1 MARKFDTTL
10 VNDLT
15 MAAFLV
21 GVIALMILPL
31 PTLLIDALLAI
42 NLSISVLL
50 LMTTLFVPDAV
61 SLSTFPSL
69 LLFTT
74 LFRLSLNIASTKAI
88 LLHADAGHLIE
99 SFGQLVVGG
108 NLVVGIVVFL
118 VITIVQFIV
127 IAKGSERVA
136 EVGARFTLDALPG
149 KQMSIDADLRAG
161 LLTPE
166 EAKAKRA
173 RLSME
178 SMLHGGMDGAMKFV
192 KGDAIAG
199 LIITLVNILAGIVVG
214 IMYHAMTA
222 GEAANRFAVLSIG
235 DAMVS
240 QIPALFICMAAGIL
254 TTRVADEHRK
264 KPTSLGEDMTEQLTR
279 NTRSLYLAGALTLGF
294 AAIPGFPAL
303 PFVILAA
310 VLIGG
315 GHWLS
320 GQRRRG
326 SQTPTQAHSKPMAAL
341 LREGGKGEG
350 AAIQNRPPE
359 FAKPLSIRLSRELA
373 RLIDAERLDRAV
385 DREREGLQARLGL
398 PFPGAAM
405 WVWDGLQELRF
416 DILINDVPVAQPQL
430 PGDLLLL
437 LDTQSPLAAQALP
450 GGPLLGM
457 AESLWVPQTALPP
470 GQRAGACL
478 DIEQVIAREMV
489 EMLHRHAHLF
499 MGVQEVQWV
508 IERAMPEYPGLV
520 SEVQKV
526 MPLQRMAE
534 VLRRLLEEQ
543 VPIRNIRSIFESL
556 ITWAPKEKDLL
567 LLTEYVRS
575 DLGRY
580 LAHEAGGGQRHLS
593 AILLAP
599 EIEQAIRGCIKPTP
613 AGNYLAM
620 SPDDARDITE
630 RIAAVAGSAPPS
642 GGGVALVT
650 SMDIRRYVK
659 KMIEGQLDWLRV
671 YSFQELGSL
680 IELRPIGRVA

>member
-1 MARKFDTTL
+1 MAKRFDSTL
-10 VNDLT
+10 VDDLT
-15 MAAFLV
+15 MAGFLV

-31 PTLLIDALLAI
+31 PTLLIDSLLAI

-50 LMTTLFVPDAV
+50 LMTTLFIPDAV

-161 LLTPE
+161 LLTAD

-199 LIITLVNILAGIVVG
+199 LIITLVDILAGIVVG
-214 IMYHAMTA
+214 IMYHSMTA
-222 GEAANRFAVLSIG
+222 GEAPNRFAVLSIG

-279 NTRSLYLAGALTLGF
+279 NTRSMYLAGALTLGF
-294 AAIPGFPAL
+294 AAIPGFPAV
-303 PFVILAA
+303 PFCLLAA
-310 VLIGG
+310 GLVGG
-315 GHWLS
+315 GQWLS
-320 GQRRRG
+320 RSASRPPRAAQDPFQAHRLPAARRRQGRGHGHPAPRARIRQAAVDPPVRSARPPAQCRAARPGPEQGTRRAADAAGAALPRRRDVGLGRPPGPALRHPHQRRARG
-326 SQTPTQAHSKPMAAL
+326 K
-341 LREGGKGEG
+341 
-350 AAIQNRPPE
+350 
-359 FAKPLSIRLSRELA
+359 
-373 RLIDAERLDRAV
+373 
-385 DREREGLQARLGL
+385 
-398 PFPGAAM
+398 
-405 WVWDGLQELRF
+405 
-416 DILINDVPVAQPQL
+416 PQL
-430 PGDLLLL
+430 PGDMLLL
-437 LDTQSPLAAQALP
+437 LDPQSPLATQAQRH
-450 GGPLLGM
+450 GPLLGM
-457 AESLWVPQTALPP
+457 EESLWVPQAAIPP
-470 GQRAGACL
+470 AQRAGACL
-478 DIEQVIAREMV
+478 EIEQVIAREVV
-489 EMLHRHAHLF
+489 EMLQRHAHLF
-499 MGVQEVQWV
+499 MGVQEVQWI
-508 IERAMPEYPGLV
+508 IERATPEYPGLV
-520 SEVQKV
+520 AEVQKV

-580 LAHEAGGGQRHLS
+580 LAHEAGGGQRHIS

-620 SPDDARDITE
+620 SPDDARDITD
-630 RIAAVAGSAPPS
+630 RIAPSRARRPPR
-642 GGGVALVT
+642 VALVT

-659 KMIEGQLDWLRV
+659 KMIEGRIDWLRV
-671 YSFQELGSL
+671 YSFQEL
-680 IELRPIGRVA
+680 AA

>member
-1 MARKFDTTL
+1 MAKKLDTTL

-50 LMTTLFVPDAV
+50 LMTTLFIPDAV

-161 LLTPE
+161 LLTAD

-279 NTRSLYLAGALTLGF
+279 NTRSMYLAGTLTLGF
-294 AAIPGFPAL
+294 AAIPGFPAV
-303 PFVILAA
+303 PFVMLAA
-310 VLIGG
+310 ALVGG

-320 GQRRRG
+320 RQRRRS
-326 SQTPTQAHSKPMAAL
+326 SQAPAKTHSKPMAAL

-350 AAIQNRPPE
+350 AAIQHRPPE
-359 FAKPLSIRLSRELA
+359 FAKPLSIRLSAELV
-373 RLIDAERLDRAV
+373 RLLDAERLDRAV
-385 DREREGLQARLGL
+385 DKEREGLQARLGL

-405 WVWDGLQELRF
+405 WVADELQELRF
-416 DILINDVPVAQPQL
+416 DILINDVPVARRQL
-430 PGDLLLL
+430 PGDMLLL
-437 LDTQSPLAAQALP
+437 LDAQSPLAAQALP

-457 AESLWVPQTALPP
+457 AESLWIAPSALAP
-470 GQRAGACL
+470 GQRAGTCL
-478 DIEQVIAREMV
+478 EIEQVVAREMV
-489 EMLHRHAHLF
+489 EMLNRHAHLF

-508 IERAMPEYPGLV
+508 IERATPEYPGLV
-520 SEVQKV
+520 AEVQKV

-580 LAHEAGGGQRHLS
+580 LAHEAGGGQRHIS

-630 RIAAVAGSAPPS
+630 RIAAVAGPAAS
-642 GGGVALVT
+642 GGAIALVT

>member
-1 MARKFDTTL
+1 MAKKLDTTL

-50 LMTTLFVPDAV
+50 LMTTLFIPDAV

-161 LLTPE
+161 LLTAD

-279 NTRSLYLAGALTLGF
+279 NTRSMYLAGALTLGF
-294 AAIPGFPAL
+294 AAIPGFPAV
-303 PFVILAA
+303 PFVMLAA
-310 VLIGG
+310 ALVGG

-320 GQRRRG
+320 RQRRRS
-326 SQTPTQAHSKPMAAL
+326 SQAPAKAHSKPMAAL

-350 AAIQNRPPE
+350 AAIQHRPPE
-359 FAKPLSIRLSRELA
+359 FAKPLSIRLSAELV
-373 RLIDAERLDRAV
+373 RLLDAERLDRAV
-385 DREREGLQARLGL
+385 DKEREGLQARLGL

-405 WVWDGLQELRF
+405 WVADELQELRF
-416 DILINDVPVAQPQL
+416 DILINDVPVARRQL
-430 PGDLLLL
+430 PGDMLLL
-437 LDTQSPLAAQALP
+437 LDAQSPLAAQALP

-457 AESLWVPQTALPP
+457 AESLWIAPSALAP
-470 GQRAGACL
+470 GQRAGTCL
-478 DIEQVIAREMV
+478 EIEQVVAREMV
-489 EMLHRHAHLF
+489 EMLNRHAHLF

-508 IERAMPEYPGLV
+508 IERATPEYPGLV
-520 SEVQKV
+520 AEVQKV

-580 LAHEAGGGQRHLS
+580 LAHEAGGGQRHIS

-630 RIAAVAGSAPPS
+630 RIAAVAGPAAS
-642 GGGVALVT
+642 GGAIALVT

>member
-1 MARKFDTTL
+1 MKPRLDASM
-10 VNDLT
+10 VNDIS
-15 MAAFLV
+15 MAGFLV

-31 PTLLIDALLAI
+31 PTMLIDTLLAI
-42 NLSISVLL
+42 NLSVSVLL
-50 LMTTLFVPDAV
+50 LMTTLFIPEAV

-161 LLTPE
+161 LLTAD
-166 EAKAKRA
+166 EAKRKRA
-173 RLSME
+173 LLAQE
-178 SMLHGGMDGAMKFV
+178 SQMHGGMDGAMKFV
-192 KGDAIAG
+192 KGDSIAG
-199 LIITLVNILAGIVVG
+199 LIITVVNILAGVVVG
-214 IMYHAMTA
+214 VMYHGMTA
-222 GEAANRFAVLSIG
+222 GDAANRFAVLSIG

-240 QIPALFICMAAGIL
+240 QIPALFICMAAGII
-254 TTRVADEHRK
+254 TTRVADEHK
-264 KPTSLGEDMTEQLTR
+264 KTPTSLGQDMVEQLTR
-279 NTRSLYLAGALTLGF
+279 NPRSMYLAGALTVGF
-294 AAIPGFPAL
+294 AFVPGFPAI
-303 PFVILAA
+303 PFMLLAGGLA
-310 VLIGG
+310 YG

-320 GQRRRG
+320 KKRAVAAGLTASR
-326 SQTPTQAHSKPMAAL
+326 PIAAL
-341 LREGGKGEG
+341 LRDGGKGD
-350 AAIQNRPPE
+350 APSILHKPPE
-359 FAKPLSIRLSRELA
+359 STKPLSIRLSADLA
-373 RLIDAERLDRAV
+373 ALIQGEKLDRALAQ
-385 DREREGLQARLGL
+385 ERLQLQARLGL

-405 WVWDGLQELRF
+405 WVAAELEGLRCEVL
-416 DILINDVPVAQPQL
+416 LNDVPASTLEV
-430 PGDLLLL
+430 PGRLLLL
-437 LDTQSPLAAQALP
+437 TDDASPLAAQAQKH
-450 GGPLLGM
+450 GPALGQD
-457 AESLWVPQTALPP
+457 ESLWLPP
-470 GQRAGACL
+470 EAVPADQRDQCL
-478 DIEQVIAREMV
+478 ELEQAIARDV
-489 EMLHRHAHLF
+489 FGVLARQAHLF

-508 IERAMPEYPGLV
+508 IERTTPDYPGLV
-520 SEVQKV
+520 AEVQKI

-556 ITWAPKEKDLL
+556 IAWGPKEKDLL

-580 LAHEAGGGQRHLS
+580 LAHEAAAGQGYLS
-593 AILLAP
+593 AILLDPA
-599 EIEQAIRGCIKPTP
+599 IEQAIRGCIKPTP

-620 SPDDARDITE
+620 SPDDARDLTE
-630 RIAAVAGSAPPS
+630 RIAGVAGDRLRP
-642 GGGVALVT
+642 GVALVT

-659 KMIEGQLDWLRV
+659 KMIEKRLEWLRV
-671 YSFQELGSL
+671 YSYQELGNQ
-680 IELRPIGRVA
+680 IELRPVGRVG

>member
-1 MARKFDTTL
+1 MAKKLDTTL

-50 LMTTLFVPDAV
+50 LMTTLFIPDAV

-161 LLTPE
+161 LLTAD

-279 NTRSLYLAGALTLGF
+279 NTRSMYLAGALTLGF
-294 AAIPGFPAL
+294 AAIPGFPAV
-303 PFVILAA
+303 PFVLLAA
-310 VLIGG
+310 ALVGG

-320 GQRRRG
+320 RQRRRS
-326 SQTPTQAHSKPMAAL
+326 SQAPAKTHSKPMAAL

-350 AAIQNRPPE
+350 AAIQHRPPE
-359 FAKPLSIRLSRELA
+359 FAKPLSIRLSAELV
-373 RLIDAERLDRAV
+373 RLLDAERLDRAV
-385 DREREGLQARLGL
+385 DKEREGLQARLGL

-405 WVWDGLQELRF
+405 WVADELQELRF
-416 DILINDVPVAQPQL
+416 DILINDVPVARRQL
-430 PGDLLLL
+430 PGDMLLL
-437 LDTQSPLAAQALP
+437 LDAQSPLAAQALP

-457 AESLWVPQTALPP
+457 AESRWIAPSALAP
-470 GQRAGACL
+470 GQRAGTCL
-478 DIEQVIAREMV
+478 EIEQVVAREMV
-489 EMLHRHAHLF
+489 EMLNRHAHLF

-508 IERAMPEYPGLV
+508 IERATPEYPGLV
-520 SEVQKV
+520 AEVQKV

-580 LAHEAGGGQRHLS
+580 LAHEAGGGQRHIS

-630 RIAAVAGSAPPS
+630 RIAAVAGPAAS
-642 GGGVALVT
+642 GGAIALVT

>member
-1 MARKFDTTL
+1 MAKRFDSTL

-15 MAAFLV
+15 MAGFLV

-42 NLSISVLL
+42 NLSISILL
-50 LMTTLFVPDAV
+50 LMTTLFIPDAV

-74 LFRLSLNIASTKAI
+74 LFRLALNIASTKAI

-161 LLTPE
+161 LLTAD

-192 KGDAIAG
+192 KGDAVAG
-199 LIITLVNILAGIVVG
+199 LIITMVNILAGVVVG
-214 IMYHAMTA
+214 IMYHNMTA

-264 KPTSLGEDMTEQLTR
+264 TPTSLGQDMTEQLTR
-279 NTRSLYLAGALTLGF
+279 NTRSMYLAGALTLGF
-294 AAIPGFPAL
+294 AAIPGFPVL
-303 PFVILAA
+303 PFCLLAA
-310 VLIGG
+310 GLVGG
-315 GHWLS
+315 GQWLS
-320 GQRRRG
+320 RQRKSDSG
-326 SQTPTQAHSKPMAAL
+326 KTHSKPIAAL

-350 AAIQNRPPE
+350 SAIQHRAPE
-359 FAKPLSIRLSRELA
+359 FAKPLSIRLSDPLA
-373 RLIDAERLDRAV
+373 KLINAERLNQALNK
-385 DREREGLQARLGL
+385 EREGLQTRLGL

-405 WVWDGLQELRF
+405 WVLDDLQDTRF
-416 DILINDVPVAQPQL
+416 EILINDVPVAQPQL
-430 PGDLLLL
+430 PGDMLLL
-437 LDTQSPLAAQALP
+437 LDPQSPLAAQAQRH
-450 GGPLLGM
+450 GPLLGM
-457 AESLWVPQTALPP
+457 VESLWLPQAAVPPA
-470 GQRAGACL
+470 QRTGACL
-478 DIEQVIAREMV
+478 EVEQVIAREVV
-489 EMLHRHAHLF
+489 ETLQRHAHLF
-499 MGVQEVQWV
+499 MGVQEVQWI
-508 IERAMPEYPGLV
+508 IERATPEYPGLV
-520 SEVQKV
+520 AEVQKV

-580 LAHEAGGGQRHLS
+580 LAHEAGGGQKHLS

-620 SPDDARDITE
+620 SPDDARDLTD
-630 RIAAVAGSAPPS
+630 RIAAVAGSAS
-642 GGGVALVT
+642 HAGVALVT

-659 KMIEGQLDWLRV
+659 KMIEGRLEWLRV

>member
-1 MARKFDTTL
+1 MAKRFDSTL

-15 MAAFLV
+15 MAGFLV

-31 PTLLIDALLAI
+31 PTLLIDTLLAI

-50 LMTTLFVPDAV
+50 LMTTLFIPDAV

-161 LLTPE
+161 LLTAD

-192 KGDAIAG
+192 KGDAVAG
-199 LIITLVNILAGIVVG
+199 LIITLVNILAGVVVG
-214 IMYHAMTA
+214 IMYHNMTA

-279 NTRSLYLAGALTLGF
+279 NTRSMYLAGALTLGF

-303 PFVILAA
+303 PFCLLAA
-310 VLIGG
+310 GLVGG
-315 GHWLS
+315 GQWLS
-320 GQRRRG
+320 RQRKADSG
-326 SQTPTQAHSKPMAAL
+326 KTHSKPIAAL

-350 AAIQNRPPE
+350 SAIQHRAPE
-359 FAKPLSIRLSRELA
+359 FAKPLSIRLSDPLA
-373 RLIDAERLDRAV
+373 KLINAERLNQALNK
-385 DREREGLQARLGL
+385 EREGLQTRLGL

-405 WVWDGLQELRF
+405 WVLDELQDMRF
-416 DILINDVPVAQPQL
+416 EILINDVPVAQPQL
-430 PGDLLLL
+430 PGDMLLL
-437 LDTQSPLAAQALP
+437 LDPQSPLAAQAQRH
-450 GGPLLGM
+450 GPLLGM
-457 AESLWVPQTALPP
+457 VESLWLPQTAVPP
-470 GQRAGACL
+470 AQRAGTL
-478 DIEQVIAREMV
+478 LEVEQVIAREVV
-489 EMLHRHAHLF
+489 ETLQRHAHLF
-499 MGVQEVQWV
+499 MGVQEVQWI
-508 IERAMPEYPGLV
+508 IERATPEYPGLV
-520 SEVQKV
+520 AEVQKV

-580 LAHEAGGGQRHLS
+580 LAHEAGGGQKHLS

-620 SPDDARDITE
+620 SPDDARDLTD
-630 RIAAVAGSAPPS
+630 RIAAVAGSAS
-642 GGGVALVT
+642 HAGVALVT

-659 KMIEGQLDWLRV
+659 KMIEGRLEWLRV

>member
-1 MARKFDTTL
+1 MKPRFDASM
-10 VNDLT
+10 VNDIS
-15 MAAFLV
+15 MAGFLV

-31 PTLLIDALLAI
+31 PTMLIDALLAI
-42 NLSISVLL
+42 NLSVSVLL
-50 LMTTLFVPDAV
+50 LMTTLFIPEAV

-161 LLTPE
+161 LLTAD
-166 EAKAKRA
+166 EAKRKRA
-173 RLSME
+173 LLGQE
-178 SMLHGGMDGAMKFV
+178 SQMHGGMDGAMKFV
-192 KGDAIAG
+192 KGDSIAG
-199 LIITLVNILAGIVVG
+199 LIITVVNILAGIVVG
-214 IMYHAMTA
+214 VMYHGMTA

-240 QIPALFICMAAGIL
+240 QIPALFICMAAGII
-254 TTRVADEHRK
+254 TTRVADEHK
-264 KPTSLGEDMTEQLTR
+264 KTPTSLGQDMVEQLTR
-279 NTRSLYLAGALTLGF
+279 NSRAMYLAAALTMGF
-294 AAIPGFPAL
+294 GFVPGFPLVPFAL
-303 PFVILAA
+303 LA
-310 VLIGG
+310 GG
-315 GHWLS
+315 LAYGGYWLARKRATAS
-320 GQRRRG
+320 GLTASR
-326 SQTPTQAHSKPMAAL
+326 PIAAL
-341 LREGGKGEG
+341 LREGSRGD
-350 AAIQNRPPE
+350 APAILHKPPE
-359 FAKPLSIRLSRELA
+359 STKPLSIRLSAELA
-373 RLIDAERLDRAV
+373 ALIQSDKLDRALSH
-385 DREREGLQARLGL
+385 ERQQLQARLGL

-405 WVWDGLQELRF
+405 WVAAELEGLRCEVL
-416 DILINDVPVAQPQL
+416 LNDVPASTLEV
-430 PGDLLLL
+430 PGRLMLLT
-437 LDTQSPLAAQALP
+437 DEASPLAAQAQKH
-450 GGPLLGM
+450 GPALGRP
-457 AESLWVPQTALPP
+457 ESLWLPP
-470 GQRAGACL
+470 EAVPADQRAQCL
-478 DIEQVIAREMV
+478 DLEQAIARDV
-489 EMLHRHAHLF
+489 FGVLARQAHLF

-508 IERAMPEYPGLV
+508 IDRTMPDYPGLV
-520 SEVQKV
+520 AEVQKI

-556 ITWAPKEKDLL
+556 IVWGPKEKDLL

-580 LAHEAGGGQRHLS
+580 LAHEAAGGQGYLA
-593 AILLAP
+593 AILLDPA
-599 EIEQAIRGCIKPTP
+599 IEQAIRGCIKPTP

-620 SPDDARDITE
+620 SPDDARDLTE
-630 RIAAVAGSAPPS
+630 RIAGVAGDRLRP
-642 GGGVALVT
+642 GVALVT

-659 KMIEGQLDWLRV
+659 KMIEKRLDWLRV
-671 YSFQELGSL
+671 YSYQELGNQ
-680 IELRPIGRVA
+680 IELRPVGRVG